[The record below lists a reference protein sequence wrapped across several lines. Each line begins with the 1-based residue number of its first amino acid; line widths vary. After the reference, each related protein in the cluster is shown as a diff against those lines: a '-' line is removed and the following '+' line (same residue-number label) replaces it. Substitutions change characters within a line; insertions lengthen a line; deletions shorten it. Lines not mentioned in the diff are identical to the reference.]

1 VSEPATDK
9 SRQSDDKASVPET
22 LPPASFHMLVAT
34 LATQASCALGQIPD
48 PLSGKREVRLELAR
62 HVIDTLGI
70 LQAKT
75 KGNLDAG
82 EQDVLEGSLHQLRL
96 AYLEATT
103 RK

>member
-1 VSEPATDK
+1 
-9 SRQSDDKASVPET
+9 
-22 LPPASFHMLVAT
+22 
-34 LATQASCALGQIPD
+34 
-48 PLSGKREVRLELAR
+48 VRLELAR